1 MGVRR
6 FHGVAVRAT
15 GRREATG
22 MYETRHEDTV
32 TVIRGIGELSREELA
47 SVARVAKQ
55 MRDLGRTVVIDL
67 RRVTHLH
74 YAGVAL
80 LKAIPGLRAA
90 GATRYV
96 WDLVCAGGAGGHVEK
111 FADVE
116 EAIRAA

>member
-1 MGVRR
+1 
-6 FHGVAVRAT
+6 
-15 GRREATG
+15 
-22 MYETRHEDTV
+22 MYETRDEDTV
-32 TVIRGIGELSREELA
+32 TVIRAVGELSRQELGGIALAAGQAREE
-47 SVARVAKQ
+47 
-55 MRDLGRTVVIDL
+55 GRTVVIDL

-74 YAGVAL
+74 YAGAAL

-96 WDLVCAGGAGGHVEK
+96 RDLVCAGGAGGHLEM